1 MTHRYVN
8 VKKVPE
14 IKLWREDKKE
24 RRKHKGR
31 KRGKVAVS
39 RSKFCRSQ
47 ASPRHCSLPGNEN
60 GGNDLSVRCP
70 HLLIASSFIL
80 ICLANLVFFL
90 KQSPYMGVRLLPTLP
105 TKVKSHP
112 S

>member
-1 MTHRYVN
+1 M
-8 VKKVPE
+8 PE
-14 IKLWREDKKE
+14 IKLWCENKKE

-31 KRGKVAVS
+31 RRGKVAIS
-39 RSKFCRSQ
+39 RSKFYRSQ

-70 HLLIASSFIL
+70 HLLIANSFIL

-90 KQSPYMGVRLLPTLP
+90 NRAPIGVCGFYPHCPQR
-105 TKVKSHP
+105 
-112 S
+112 